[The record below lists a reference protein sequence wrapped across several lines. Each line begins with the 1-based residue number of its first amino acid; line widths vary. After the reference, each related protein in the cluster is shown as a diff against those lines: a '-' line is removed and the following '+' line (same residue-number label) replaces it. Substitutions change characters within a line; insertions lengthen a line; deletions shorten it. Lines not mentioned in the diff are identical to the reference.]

1 MNMGVE
7 NGDVNGGHCYMNSS
21 TGCESKNH
29 NSIYYTNKRDEIAP
43 NISEM
48 ENNGLQDVVCI
59 DVMLLVSK
67 IIQYA
72 NMENNN

>member
-43 NISEM
+43 NISEI
-48 ENNGLQDVVCI
+48 ENTVLQDCFRI
-59 DVMLLVSK
+59 DVMLPESTLH
-67 IIQYA
+67 QYA
-72 NMENNN
+72 NMEYNN